1 MLYLPI
7 SLFIFIVFHPQCFYS
22 VLLLIFI
29 VFPPPPP
36 PPPLYYFPSSMFLF
50 PPRPPPLLIYIILP
64 PPPPPPPPHF
74 YCFPSKRPKRLKSG
88 HHVRVWPFTPDFNLF
103 GLFEGKQ

>member
-36 PPPLYYFPSSMFLF
+36 PPPPPLYYFPSSMFLF
-50 PPRPPPLLIYIILP
+50 PPRPPPLLIYVIF
-64 PPPPPPPPHF
+64 PPPPPHF